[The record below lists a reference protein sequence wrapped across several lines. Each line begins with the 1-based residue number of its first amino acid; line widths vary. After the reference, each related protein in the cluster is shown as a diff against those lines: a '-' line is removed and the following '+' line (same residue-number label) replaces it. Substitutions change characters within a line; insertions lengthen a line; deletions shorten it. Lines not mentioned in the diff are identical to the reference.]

1 MPCRYKIDLGLV
13 EQSLRDVQARF
24 ERINDTLEM
33 RREFLQDEIVANMLE
48 GYAYVNMLL
57 EEGIDPLHV
66 KQLHHFLELNN
77 IVLCGTDEQARI
89 DYMGYIE
96 ANKKRFYSPDHFSI
110 TSIRRWAESYAR
122 KNVYKRAAGVYIMQ
136 ISRPQL
142 FAEGNH
148 RSGALLMSCI
158 LVNSGKPPFVL
169 SVDNAKSYF
178 DPSSLAKETHKN
190 FYGRYYKLPKIKKKF
205 SKFLEAQANRRFLI
219 KCK

>member
-1 MPCRYKIDLGLV
+1 MTCRYRINLGLV
-13 EQSLRDVQARF
+13 EKSLRDVQERF
-24 ERINDTLEM
+24 DRINDTLEM

-57 EEGIDPLHV
+57 EEDIDPLNAR
-66 KQLHHFLELNN
+66 QLHHFLELNN

-89 DYMGYIE
+89 DYMGYVE
-96 ANKKRFYSPDHFSI
+96 ANKKRFYSRKHFSI
-110 TSIRRWAESYAR
+110 TNIRRWAENHAH
-122 KNVYKRAAGVYIMQ
+122 KNVYKRAAGIYILQ

-158 LVNSGKPPFVL
+158 LVKSGKPPFVL

-190 FYGRYYKLPKIKKKF
+190 LYGKYYKLPKIKKKF
-205 SKFLEAQANRRFLI
+205 SKFLEKEADSNLLM
-219 KCK
+219 KC